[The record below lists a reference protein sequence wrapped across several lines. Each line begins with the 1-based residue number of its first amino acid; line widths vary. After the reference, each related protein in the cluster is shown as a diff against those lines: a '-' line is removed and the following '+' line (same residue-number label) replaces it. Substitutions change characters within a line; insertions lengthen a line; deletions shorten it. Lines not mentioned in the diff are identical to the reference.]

1 MGAGCAWKFAGL
13 RRAERPKALN
23 FQTAGERTGGDGDC
37 CTLVEKHR
45 RRRERHPTR
54 NPVGLSEQA
63 STWQ

>member
-1 MGAGCAWKFAGL
+1 MGAGCARKFAGL

-37 CTLVEKHR
+37 RTLVEKHKPG
-45 RRRERHPTR
+45 RERNPTR
-54 NPVGLSEQA
+54 NSVGLSEQA